1 MARDRYQVVA
11 VSDGSNARTED
22 QVARL
27 LASHDRLI
35 RHPTRNFIELYDAGI
50 RQSEGRLVVLT
61 EHHGVANAD
70 CLAEVEL
77 FFRQHEFDGACLKID
92 WVCLNEIAR
101 LKWSQRNQ
109 ERLSFFT
116 APDHWNKFLFAGF
129 AIQHDKLL
137 SAGGLEYQ
145 YGLFLEV
152 AVGAKLHAQ
161 GYRLGHAER
170 AIIRHLDDNSFGKV
184 LDFIRNFTEG
194 EILFLAN
201 NDPEYCERYF
211 GFVEEWGQRFSGGP
225 ERARSVLRLLCRA
238 LWCELLSRSPD
249 RRAKPIARELA
260 RQLPRALMPSSIR
273 LLGAYLGVVSARAR
287 FAFWWFNESRRVRA
301 LKDACD
307 RMVHYVRQKSIFRR
321 NASDRDPPAKPELEF
336 DTVRFDVGPMGQS
349 QCIGCHAREF
359 HHGESFRWT
368 KPVVTFRLALP
379 PESYEV
385 AIETRALRGSPS
397 DYLRACFWNDHL
409 IPRQAMTVTEGVVR
423 FPIRR
428 EYFVAGETQQF
439 SVICQALRP
448 RDHGV
453 ADDRRLGMPVFSI
466 RVKAS
471 NSARHGTSRQEMI
484 DDARAA

>member
-1 MARDRYQVVA
+1 MPNSPAANPIRPEISVVFPLVDARGDGLEQVRSWTHAQTMARDRYQVVA
-11 VSDGSNARTED
+11 VSDGSNARAEE

-27 LASHDRLI
+27 LAPHDRLI

-61 EHHGVANAD
+61 EHHCVANAD

-129 AIQHDKLL
+129 AIQRDKLL

-170 AIIRHLDDNSFGKV
+170 AVIRHLDDNSFGKV

-273 LLGAYLGVVSARAR
+273 LLGAYLGVISARAR

-301 LKDACD
+301 S
-307 RMVHYVRQKSIFRR
+307 R
-321 NASDRDPPAKPELEF
+321 
-336 DTVRFDVGPMGQS
+336 
-349 QCIGCHAREF
+349 
-359 HHGESFRWT
+359 
-368 KPVVTFRLALP
+368 
-379 PESYEV
+379 
-385 AIETRALRGSPS
+385 TRATEWFTTCVRKASSGGMLPTGTLRRSPS
-397 DYLRACFWNDHL
+397 
-409 IPRQAMTVTEGVVR
+409 
-423 FPIRR
+423 
-428 EYFVAGETQQF
+428 
-439 SVICQALRP
+439 
-448 RDHGV
+448 
-453 ADDRRLGMPVFSI
+453 
-466 RVKAS
+466 S
-471 NSARHGTSRQEMI
+471 N
-484 DDARAA
+484 

>member
-1 MARDRYQVVA
+1 M
-11 VSDGSNARTED
+11 
-22 QVARL
+22 
-27 LASHDRLI
+27 
-35 RHPTRNFIELYDAGI
+35 
-50 RQSEGRLVVLT
+50 VLT
-61 EHHGVANAD
+61 EHHCVANAD

-129 AIQHDKLL
+129 AIQRDKLL

-170 AIIRHLDDNSFGKV
+170 AVIRHLDDNSFGKV

-201 NDPEYCERYF
+201 NDSEYCERYF

-249 RRAKPIARELA
+249 RRAKPIARELCANSRAPSCRAAFASSEPIWVSSPLGPASPSGGSTSRDAFA
-260 RQLPRALMPSSIR
+260 RSRTRATEWFTTYVRKASSGGMLPTGTLRRSPSS
-273 LLGAYLGVVSARAR
+273 
-287 FAFWWFNESRRVRA
+287 N
-301 LKDACD
+301 
-307 RMVHYVRQKSIFRR
+307 
-321 NASDRDPPAKPELEF
+321 
-336 DTVRFDVGPMGQS
+336 
-349 QCIGCHAREF
+349 
-359 HHGESFRWT
+359 
-368 KPVVTFRLALP
+368 
-379 PESYEV
+379 
-385 AIETRALRGSPS
+385 
-397 DYLRACFWNDHL
+397 
-409 IPRQAMTVTEGVVR
+409 
-423 FPIRR
+423 
-428 EYFVAGETQQF
+428 
-439 SVICQALRP
+439 
-448 RDHGV
+448 
-453 ADDRRLGMPVFSI
+453 
-466 RVKAS
+466 
-471 NSARHGTSRQEMI
+471 
-484 DDARAA
+484 